1 MRVPTHRFGLTL
13 RRRRSWSLAL
23 VAAVALTVAT
33 ACGSPPVEHRNDLVI
48 GRILDLT
55 TLDPSRSLCDTC
67 QIYLSAVYDTLVKA
81 NSGDGSL
88 EPLIAT
94 KWAGNADNTEFTF
107 TLNPEA
113 KFADGSPIEAKDV
126 KWSWDR
132 IKNLQGS
139 PSYFMTGIASVEAP
153 DAHTVVVRSTAPN
166 SAFPNIASASYM
178 GIINSD
184 LASQNGATAG
194 ADAATTDKAEQW
206 FLKNSAGSGQYELDS
221 YAEGSQLV
229 LKRNPNYWAQQPSF
243 DKVTVK
249 EVSEPA
255 AQLQQLQQGD
265 IDIAMN
271 VSFDSLD
278 QLKSNPNLATSVND
292 SFNFVYIA
300 LSPGVPGGEALQNPK
315 VRDAIRSAI
324 NYEAVINATVAGNG
338 NLQSTGIA
346 NGFEG
351 TKELPLPKYDPVAA
365 KKLLSEAGFPQGLE
379 LTATYPNYAIYGVN
393 FSTMFQAIQQSLKEA
408 GVNLT
413 LKPIEYSQWSDMQKR
428 SGIPMTASYFAPDH
442 PDTVQYAQ
450 FFSLGDKSVWAERAR
465 MPVRPVETELIARA
479 LRESGAQRVAT
490 YTDLGTLMY
499 EDAIILPV
507 VNPKVLLANS
517 TDIEGNNYHIT
528 RNLDLSVLKFK
539 D

>member
-1 MRVPTHRFGLTL
+1 MPTHRFGLTL
-13 RRRRSWSLAL
+13 RRRRSWSLSL
-23 VAAVALTVAT
+23 AAVALTVVA

-48 GRILDLT
+48 GRIFDVT

-81 NSGDGSL
+81 NSENGSL

-94 KWAGNADNTEFTF
+94 KWVANDDNTQFTF
-107 TLNPEA
+107 TLNPDA

-132 IKNLQGS
+132 IKNLHGS

-166 SAFPNIASASYM
+166 SAFLNIVSASYM

-184 LASQNGATAG
+184 VASQNGATAG

-229 LKRNPNYWAQQPSF
+229 LKRNPNYWGQKPSF
-243 DKVTVK
+243 DKVTLK
-249 EVSEPA
+249 QVSEPA

-271 VSFDSLD
+271 VSFDALD
-278 QLKSNPNLATSVND
+278 QLKSNPNIVTSIKD
-292 SFNFVYIA
+292 SYNFVCVA
-300 LSPGVPGGEALQNPK
+300 LSPGVAGGEALQNPK
-315 VRDAIRSAI
+315 VRDAIRSGI

-351 TKELPLPKYDPVAA
+351 TKDLPLPKYDPVAA
-365 KKLLSEAGFPQGLE
+365 KKLLTEAGFPQGLE
-379 LTATYPNYAIYGVN
+379 LTATYPNYAVSGVN
-393 FSTMFQAIQQSLKEA
+393 FTTMFQSIQQSLKDA
-408 GVNLT
+408 GINLV
-413 LKPIEYSQWSDMQKR
+413 LKPIEYSQWSDMLK
-428 SGIPMTASYFAPDH
+428 SGGIPVTASYFAPDH

-450 FFSLGDKSVWAERAR
+450 YFSLGEGSVWGQRSR
-465 MPVRPVETELIARA
+465 MPVRPVETDLIARA

-490 YTDLGTLMY
+490 YAELGQSMY
-499 EDAIILPV
+499 DDAIILPV
-507 VNPKVLLANS
+507 VNPKVLLTNS
-517 TDIEGNNYHIT
+517 TAVEGNNYHIT
-528 RNLDLSVLKFK
+528 RNLDLSAVKFK